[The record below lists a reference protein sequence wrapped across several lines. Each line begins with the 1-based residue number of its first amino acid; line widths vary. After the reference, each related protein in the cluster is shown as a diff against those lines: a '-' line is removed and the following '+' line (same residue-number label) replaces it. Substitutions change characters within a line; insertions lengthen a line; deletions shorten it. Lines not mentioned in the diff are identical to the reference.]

1 MQGAAIGHL
10 LDLRRPERG
19 DPVLPGRFEVL
30 AIRALVHAA
39 ITDHHH
45 TIQGKASLQLADLLL
60 SVIGSAELTSHT
72 PDPHPTPP
80 PRCPP
85 HRTPLWAPDAEGQ
98 WYRHAS
104 PIPRHRPPES
114 RRGSA

>member
-60 SVIGSAELTSHT
+60 SVIGSAEF
-72 PDPHPTPP
+72 PPPTP
-80 PRCPP
+80 
-85 HRTPLWAPDAEGQ
+85 
-98 WYRHAS
+98 
-104 PIPRHRPPES
+104 HRPPSPPLRSPAARTRSVAAPPPGPGERHPRPNP
-114 RRGSA
+114 RRSLP